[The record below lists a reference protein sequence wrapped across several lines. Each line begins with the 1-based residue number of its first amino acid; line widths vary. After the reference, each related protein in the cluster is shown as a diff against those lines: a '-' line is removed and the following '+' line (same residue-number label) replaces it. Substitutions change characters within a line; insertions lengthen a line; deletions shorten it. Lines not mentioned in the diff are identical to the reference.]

1 MRGFLKLS
9 NSSPIPALHFLLGE
23 PPAEAL
29 LHINTL
35 TLFHNLWEN
44 NNTSVFELAKYIL
57 RMCENTST
65 TWSNHVQILCQMYA
79 LPSPLYLLENQLAWP
94 KEKWSCLVKT
104 WVIAFHE
111 EKLRLEAETNSKMTF
126 LNVRLTGLSG
136 RPHKAIQDIKTT
148 QDARKLRLH
157 LKFLTSDFLTAERA
171 AMDQPTLN
179 PACTLCRA
187 PIESIPHILVQCR
200 AMAEVRDRIFPELMN
215 TVALVQPNSNILNT
229 VTPTQLA
236 QFILDCTSI
245 NLSENIRIPAHN
257 PGVKHIYRISRDW
270 CFAVANE
277 RSRLLQRKSC
287 ESTTPQGR
295 THS

>member
-35 TLFHNLWEN
+35 TLFHNIWEN

-65 TWSNHVQILCQMYA
+65 TWSNHIQILYQMYV

-104 WVIAFHE
+104 RVIAFHE

-136 RPHKAIQDIKTT
+136 RPHKAIQDINTT
-148 QDARKLRLH
+148 QDARKL
-157 LKFLTSDFLTAERA
+157 
-171 AMDQPTLN
+171 
-179 PACTLCRA
+179 
-187 PIESIPHILVQCR
+187 
-200 AMAEVRDRIFPELMN
+200 
-215 TVALVQPNSNILNT
+215 
-229 VTPTQLA
+229 
-236 QFILDCTSI
+236 
-245 NLSENIRIPAHN
+245 
-257 PGVKHIYRISRDW
+257 
-270 CFAVANE
+270 
-277 RSRLLQRKSC
+277 
-287 ESTTPQGR
+287 
-295 THS
+295 